1 MIILKFMLGMRE
13 SAMGR
18 YMKKLEMK
26 TKNIVNENIEKIGKL
41 FPNVVVETKNGMAI
55 DFDRLKQKL
64 SDDIIEGQRKGTN

>member
-1 MIILKFMLGMRE
+1 MLGMRE

-41 FPNVVVETKNGMAI
+41 FPNVVVETINGMAI

>member
-1 MIILKFMLGMRE
+1 MTTLIQSFIPAFLCK
-13 SAMGR
+13 
-18 YMKKLEMK
+18 
-26 TKNIVNENIEKIGKL
+26 NIEKIGKL